1 MTISNS
7 VPINNPLQS
16 ISNPFQPLNDFL
28 VSLRPFFDFIGNL
41 ATFTVHHPIYSAVIV
56 FVTLFLITG
65 LVQKVMEWSRQFWD
79 YFFIY
84 SAKSVELI
92 LKGLWKLMVFIFRL
106 ITQKREPNQTKAV
119 RQKEAL

>member
-1 MTISNS
+1 MT
-7 VPINNPLQS
+7 INNPLSISNPLPS
-16 ISNPFQPLNDFL
+16 ISNPFQPINELL
-28 VSLRPFFDFIGNL
+28 VSLRPFFDFIENL
-41 ATFTVHHPIYSAVIV
+41 AVFTVHHPIISVVIA
-56 FVTLFLITG
+56 FITLFLITG

-106 ITQKREPNQTKAV
+106 ITQK
-119 RQKEAL
+119 KETV